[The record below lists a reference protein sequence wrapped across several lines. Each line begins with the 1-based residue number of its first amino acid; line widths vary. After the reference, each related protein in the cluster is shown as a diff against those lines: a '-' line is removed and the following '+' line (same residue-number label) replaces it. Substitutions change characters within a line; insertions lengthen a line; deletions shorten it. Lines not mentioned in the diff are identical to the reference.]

1 MEKLRAIQSVRTYYL
16 PTGHKRHI
24 NKSNSN
30 EGGSNLWP
38 HTIFLYRTKSKS
50 IVLKFKVR
58 GAFKVTTTTIPRGQ
72 W

>member
-1 MEKLRAIQSVRTYYL
+1 MEKLRAIQSVRTYYHL
-16 PTGHKRHI
+16 DIKGISTNPIPMR
-24 NKSNSN
+24 
-30 EGGSNLWP
+30 GGSNLWP

-58 GAFKVTTTTIPRGQ
+58 GASKVTTTTIPRGQ